1 MTDDAILV
9 LKCVF
14 GNIFRFFNSWY
25 IPGTNVTPGTAAFGC
40 LFLSVVFRFVG
51 QALGILASS
60 PGSGPA
66 DSASGYDRS
75 SPDGLGGIPRLPGG
89 RK

>member
-14 GNIFRFFNSWY
+14 ENIFRFFNSWY

-40 LFLSVVFRFVG
+40 LFLAVVFRFVG

-60 PGSGPA
+60 PGSGS
-66 DSASGYDRS
+66 DSASSG
-75 SPDGLGGIPRLPGG
+75 PDVLDVSRIGGK

>member
-14 GNIFRFFNSWY
+14 ENIFRFFNSWY

-40 LFLSVVFRFVG
+40 LFLAVVFRFVG

-60 PGSGPA
+60 PGSGS
-66 DSASGYDRS
+66 DSASSGTDVLDVPRI
-75 SPDGLGGIPRLPGG
+75 GGK

>member
-1 MTDDAILV
+1 MTSDAILV

-60 PGSGPA
+60 PGFGPDSGPS
-66 DSASGYDRS
+66 DSLG
-75 SPDGLGGIPRLPGG
+75 PDGLGGIPRLPGG

>member
-1 MTDDAILV
+1 MTSDAILV

-14 GNIFRFFNSWY
+14 TNIFRFFNSWY

-60 PGSGPA
+60 PGSGP
-66 DSASGYDRS
+66 DVSSRPDVSSA
-75 SPDGLGGIPRLPGG
+75 PRLPGG
-89 RK
+89 KR

>member
-14 GNIFRFFNSWY
+14 ENIFRFFNSWY

-40 LFLSVVFRFVG
+40 LFLAAVFRFVG
-51 QALGILASS
+51 HALGILASS
-60 PGSGPA
+60 PGSGS
-66 DSASGYDRS
+66 DSASSG
-75 SPDGLGGIPRLPGG
+75 PDVSNVPLIGGK

>member
-1 MTDDAILV
+1 MTSDAILV

-14 GNIFRFFNSWY
+14 ENIFRFFNSWY

-60 PGSGPA
+60 ADSGPA
-66 DSASGYDRS
+66 TKPPGPPMSNV
-75 SPDGLGGIPRLPGG
+75 PRLSSG

>member
-1 MTDDAILV
+1 MTSDAILV

-60 PGSGPA
+60 PGSGSDSVPS
-66 DSASGYDRS
+66 DSAD
-75 SPDGLGGIPRLPGG
+75 PDGLGGIPRIGG
-89 RK
+89 KR

>member
-1 MTDDAILV
+1 MTTDAILV

-25 IPGTNVTPGTAAFGC
+25 IPGTNVTPVTAAFGC

-60 PGSGPA
+60 PGSGP
-66 DSASGYDRS
+66 DSDS
-75 SPDGLGGIPRLPGG
+75 SISAGPDGLGGILRIGG
-89 RK
+89 RRK

>member
-14 GNIFRFFNSWY
+14 ENIFRFFNSWY

-40 LFLSVVFRFVG
+40 LFLAVVFRFVG
-51 QALGILASS
+51 QALGILSSS
-60 PGSGPA
+60 PGSGS
-66 DSASGYDRS
+66 DSASSG
-75 SPDGLGGIPRLPGG
+75 PDVLDVPRIGGK

>member
-1 MTDDAILV
+1 MTSDAILV

-14 GNIFRFFNSWY
+14 QNIFRFFNSWY

-51 QALGILASS
+51 QALGIFASS
-60 PGSGPA
+60 PGSGP
-66 DSASGYDRS
+66 DS
-75 SPDGLGGIPRLPGG
+75 SPSGPVFPDDLGGIPRIGG
-89 RK
+89 KRK

>member
-1 MTDDAILV
+1 MTSDAILV

-60 PGSGPA
+60 PGSGP
-66 DSASGYDRS
+66 DSGS
-75 SPDGLGGIPRLPGG
+75 SVSAGPDGLGGIPRIGG
-89 RK
+89 KR

>member
-1 MTDDAILV
+1 MTDDSILV

-60 PGSGPA
+60 PGSGS
-66 DSASGYDRS
+66 DSVSSGSDVSDVPRI
-75 SPDGLGGIPRLPGG
+75 GGK

>member
-14 GNIFRFFNSWY
+14 ENIFRFFNSWY

-40 LFLSVVFRFVG
+40 LFLAVVFRFVG

-60 PGSGPA
+60 PGSGS
-66 DSASGYDRS
+66 DSASSD
-75 SPDGLGGIPRLPGG
+75 PDVLDVPRIGGK

>member
-1 MTDDAILV
+1 MTSDAILV

-14 GNIFRFFNSWY
+14 ENIFRFFNTWY

-60 PGSGPA
+60 PGSGPDSGPS
-66 DSASGYDRS
+66 DSAG
-75 SPDGLGGIPRLPGG
+75 PDGLGGIPRIGG
-89 RK
+89 NRK

>member
-14 GNIFRFFNSWY
+14 ENIFRFFNSWY

-40 LFLSVVFRFVG
+40 LFLAVVFRFVG

-60 PGSGPA
+60 PGPGS
-66 DSASGYDRS
+66 DSASSG
-75 SPDGLGGIPRLPGG
+75 PDVLDVPRIGGK

>member
-1 MTDDAILV
+1 MTSDAILV

-14 GNIFRFFNSWY
+14 QNIFRFFNSWY

-60 PGSGPA
+60 PGSGP
-66 DSASGYDRS
+66 DPGSSGPVF
-75 SPDGLGGIPRLPGG
+75 PDDLGGIPRLPGG

>member
-1 MTDDAILV
+1 MTSDAILV

-51 QALGILASS
+51 QALGILSS
-60 PGSGPA
+60 SVDSGPA
-66 DSASGYDRS
+66 PKT
-75 SPDGLGGIPRLPGG
+75 PDPPISNVPRLPGG

>member
-1 MTDDAILV
+1 MTTDAILV

-60 PGSGPA
+60 PGSGP
-66 DSASGYDRS
+66 DSD
-75 SPDGLGGIPRLPGG
+75 SPISAGPDVLGGIPRIGG
-89 RK
+89 KRK

>member
-1 MTDDAILV
+1 MSSDAILV

-51 QALGILASS
+51 QALGILSSS
-60 PGSGPA
+60 PASGPDSVSS
-66 DSASGYDRS
+66 DSAG
-75 SPDGLGGIPRLPGG
+75 PDNLGGIPRIGG
-89 RK
+89 KR